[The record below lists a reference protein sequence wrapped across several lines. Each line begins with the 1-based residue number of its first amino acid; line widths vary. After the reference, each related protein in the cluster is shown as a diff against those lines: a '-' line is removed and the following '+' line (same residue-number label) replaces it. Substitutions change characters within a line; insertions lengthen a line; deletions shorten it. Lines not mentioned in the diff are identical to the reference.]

1 MKLVRYTH
9 ENDVICGVVEGD
21 MVYPL
26 NAYFTD
32 VPLDWIKLI
41 HFVHRNKQNA
51 KRSESYKGI
60 LFKTLNLELP
70 VSPLNK
76 IVCVGLNYKD
86 HAIEGNQ
93 PIPEHPVF
101 FIRYFSS
108 FTPHGRVLSMPAVSD
123 KYDYEAE
130 LVIVIGET
138 LHRPSKDE
146 AIKGIFG
153 YSAAMDGSV
162 RDYQKRTPQWTLG
175 KNFDA
180 SGSIGPS
187 IITADDLPAGAGGL
201 KVQTRLN
208 GELLQD
214 GTTSDMIF
222 SVDTLVAALAEC
234 MTLNPGDMILTGT
247 PAGVGFARK
256 PPLYLKKGDKVQ
268 VLIEKLDVLE
278 NTVR

>member
-1 MKLVRYTH
+1 MKLVRYKH
-9 ENDVICGVVEGD
+9 NNEMIGGVIEDGL
-21 MVYPL
+21 VYPL

-32 VPLDWIKLI
+32 VPENWMKLV
-41 HFVHRNKQNA
+41 HFVHVNKANA
-51 KRSESYKGI
+51 KRSPSHKGVSLDNI
-60 LFKTLNLELP
+60 EYGLP
-70 VSPLNK
+70 VSELNK

-108 FTPHGRVLSMPAVSD
+108 FTPHGTALTMPAVST

-138 LHRPSKDE
+138 LHRPSKEE
-146 AIKGIFG
+146 AMRGIFG
-153 YSAAMDGSV
+153 YSSAMDGSV

-175 KNFDA
+175 KNFDR

-187 IITADDLPAGAGGL
+187 IVTADQVAAGANGL
-201 KVQTRLN
+201 KVQAKLN
-208 GELLQD
+208 GDVLQN

-247 PAGVGFARK
+247 PAGVGFART
-256 PPLYLKKGDKVQ
+256 PPVYLKPSDTVE
-268 VLIEKLDVLE
+268 VVIEGLDVLK
-278 NTVR
+278 NQVI

>member
-1 MKLVRYTH
+1 MKLIRYIH
-9 ENDVICGVVEGD
+9 EGETICGVIENEN
-21 MVYPL
+21 VYPL
-26 NAYFTD
+26 TAYFTD
-32 VPLDWIKLI
+32 VPLEWTKLI
-41 HFVHRNKQNA
+41 RFVHLNKNNA
-51 KRSESYKGI
+51 RRSPSYTGVP
-60 LFKTLNLELP
+60 LEKVEYALP
-70 VSPLNK
+70 VTELNK

-108 FTPHGRVLSMPAVSD
+108 FTPHGAALAMPAVST

-138 LHRPSKDE
+138 LHRPSKEE
-146 AIKGIFG
+146 AMKGIFG
-153 YSAAMDGSV
+153 YSSAMDGSV

-175 KNFDA
+175 KNFDR

-187 IITADDLPAGAGGL
+187 IVTADQVAAGASGL
-201 KVQTRLN
+201 KVQAKLN
-208 GELLQD
+208 GDVLQN

-247 PAGVGFARK
+247 PAGVGFART
-256 PPLYLKKGDKVQ
+256 PPVYLKKNDVIQ
-268 VLIEKLDVLE
+268 VSIDNLDVLE
-278 NTVR
+278 NTVA